1 MINKLFNSDKY
12 IRINLT
18 IIASCIFL
26 VCLFALSMISYALIS
41 DIYYDDTEISP
52 TEKHIIQHQE
62 EAEKLDKIIELL
74 KEIQEL

>member
-18 IIASCIFL
+18 IIASSIFL
-26 VCLFALSMISYALIS
+26 ICLFALSMISYALIS
-41 DIYYDDTEISP
+41 DIYYDDSVISP
-52 TEKHIIQHQE
+52 TEKHRIQHQE
-62 EAEKLDKIIELL
+62 EAEKLDEIIELL